1 MLLSDWNG
9 LRTEALPESV
19 FLTGS
24 VPYSW
29 LFPQMTAVVH
39 HGGAGT
45 TAAGLAAGV
54 PSILAPF
61 MGDQP
66 FWAQRVHQL
75 GVGPK
80 PIPRRRLTV
89 ERLSAAIH
97 IAVTDDTM
105 RAAAARLGERIREE
119 DGVARAVAV
128 IQQSGLVH

>member
-1 MLLSDWNG
+1 M
-9 LRTEALPESV
+9 
-19 FLTGS
+19 
-24 VPYSW
+24 
-29 LFPQMTAVVH
+29 H

-89 ERLSAAIH
+89 EHLSAAIH